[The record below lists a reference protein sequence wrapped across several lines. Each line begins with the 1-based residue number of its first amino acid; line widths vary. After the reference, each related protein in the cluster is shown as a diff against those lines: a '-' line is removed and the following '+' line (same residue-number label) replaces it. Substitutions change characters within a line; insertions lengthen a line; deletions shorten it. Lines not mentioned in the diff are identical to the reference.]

1 MNLLTRGIVAGLLL
15 VSAVFARAQEGDGEG
30 PVENPVVSNR
40 LSEIATQL
48 KGGKM
53 DNAALLNEAV
63 RLCGFS
69 VWSEDRA
76 RLAEPLTSPGLGL
89 AITDKEIE
97 GYAKLFKR
105 GDRVELAD
113 LVNAF
118 DPIYR
123 EAGGEKG
130 LPFFVDRLVRGN
142 LFKAKV
148 APRMLASFLQDLAR
162 THGEANDVPITMA
175 SQLDPVQALLIMR
188 VVSEEIRVPLSKAG
202 KQPVLY
208 ASIHPEFDQ
217 EEPPGWAED
226 AFAGGITGLF
236 EEVVGGIEKV
246 GGKVTNAVGK
256 ANALAAISKF
266 ILTYQFLRGE
276 MTLEGKGQPLI
287 RTKDEVAGDERTTV
301 ARFFIDGTGVTDWLK
316 DNRKWFHALG
326 LDLDTPKSGPLKK
339 VETYW
344 RLSQSYK
351 YATKQL
357 VQAVWGTTDLSRLK
371 TNDAGEAR
379 VTWEGKPQPKRID
392 PKKAMPV
399 MKSVWISVSPQ
410 VKSVEVQQ
418 DLVDAVTGA
427 IGIKEGPAGLL
438 SPIMEILYRMKWN
451 CPLHFELEVRD
462 WIEGETIGQFTVEA
476 SGSGFQYQKGNTV
489 KMTIDHAMT
498 INDLE
503 MQVIGGEA
511 PPALDPIALKN
522 MSPDVRKQFEAGFKQ
537 MAEMAKR
544 RSFNGIGPGRGT
556 MRVND
561 TSLRQYDEISCSV
574 STVTI
579 DESWKGSAAK
589 DIVEFMGPYNFIVQ
603 ANLVEKTAT
612 VAFTGAV
619 DGKHTYT
626 VDGKT
631 KTDPGQFSVMDR
643 ITIDPKA
650 LGPDGNILLPLKE
663 TPLPSQNAS
672 NYYGAATITFTF
684 GPNNKFKGSMII
696 SYSVTRKHPPKDE
709 E

>member
-1 MNLLTRGIVAGLLL
+1 MLMVA
-15 VSAVFARAQEGDGEG
+15 AVFARAQEGDGEYG
-30 PVENPVVSNR
+30 PIENPVVSNR

-53 DNAALLNEAV
+53 DNSALLNEAV

-69 VWSEDRA
+69 IWSEDRA
-76 RLAEPLTSPGLGL
+76 RLAEPLTTPGLGL

-97 GYAKLFKR
+97 AYGKLFKR

-113 LVNAF
+113 LLNAF

-123 EAGGEKG
+123 ESGGEKG
-130 LPFFVDRLVRGN
+130 LPSFVDRMVRIN
-142 LFKAKV
+142 LFKPKV

-162 THGEANDVPITMA
+162 THGESNDVPITMT
-175 SQLDPVQALLIMR
+175 SQLDPIQALLIMR
-188 VVSEEIRVPLSKAG
+188 VVTEEIRVPLSKAG

-208 ASIHPEFDQ
+208 VSIHPEYSQ
-217 EEPPGWAED
+217 EEAPGWAED

-266 ILTYQFLRGE
+266 IMTYQFLRGE

-301 ARFFIDGTGVTDWLK
+301 ARFYIDGTGVTDWLK
-316 DNRKWFHALG
+316 DNRKWFHVLG

-357 VQAVWGTTDLSRLK
+357 VQAVRGTTDLSRLK

-427 IGIKEGPAGLL
+427 IGLKDGPVGLL

-498 INDLE
+498 ISDLE

-511 PPALDPIALKN
+511 PPAMDPAALKHL
-522 MSPDVRKQFEAGFKQ
+522 SPDVRKQMEAGLKQ
-537 MAEMAKR
+537 MAEAAKKR
-544 RSFNGIGPGRGT
+544 MFNGMGPGRGT
-556 MRVND
+556 IKIND
-561 TSLRQYDEISCSV
+561 TSLREYEEVSCSV
-574 STVTI
+574 ETVRV
-579 DESWKGSAAK
+579 DDSWKGSASK
-589 DIVEFMGPYNFIVQ
+589 DIVEFMGPYNFGVI
-603 ANLVEKTAT
+603 ANIPSKTAT
-612 VAFTGAV
+612 VNFSGWV
-619 DGKHTYT
+619 DGEHAST
-626 VDGKT
+626 VNGKT
-631 KTDPGQFSVMDR
+631 KKEPRQLTVMDR
-643 ITIDPKA
+643 ITLDPKA
-650 LGPDGNILLPLKE
+650 LDQDGNIILPLKE
-663 TPLPSQNAS
+663 TPLPNQNAS